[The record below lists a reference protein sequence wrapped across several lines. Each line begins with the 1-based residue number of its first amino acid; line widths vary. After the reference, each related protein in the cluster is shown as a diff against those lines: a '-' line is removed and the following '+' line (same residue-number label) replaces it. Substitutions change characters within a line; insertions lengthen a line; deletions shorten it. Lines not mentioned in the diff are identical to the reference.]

1 MNRLFKYFSIFGIL
15 LVFAAY
21 FFRLFEVNGFVRYIS
36 QQEDPSV
43 YLKTMGI
50 IYKID
55 YFFIA
60 LIMASCL
67 VSFTLMN
74 KDKKMPLFSVSII
87 PIGVAILERLYFV
100 VASSIVAK
108 KTMDS
113 DITIVG
119 IVNFVILALGL
130 LSVVNS
136 ILVERFLANKHLSF
150 AFSLSSVASITASTL
165 ISVYASII
173 NIASIHFILYAIFF
187 LLAAILIAI
196 ELILRT
202 HQNKKEDAV
211 DAPSNEA

>member
-21 FFRLFEVNGFVRYIS
+21 FFRLFEVNGYVKAIS
-36 QQEDPSV
+36 ALTDPNN
-43 YLKTMGI
+43 YLLVMGK

-60 LIMASCL
+60 LIMVSCL
-67 VSFTLMN
+67 VSFILMN
-74 KDKKMPLFSVSII
+74 KDKKMPLYSVSVI
-87 PIGVAILERLYFV
+87 PIGVALLERLYFV

-108 KTMDS
+108 RTMDS
-113 DITIVG
+113 DISIVG
-119 IVNFVILALGL
+119 IVNIVILALGL

-136 ILVERFLANKHLSF
+136 ILVERFLSNKQLSF
-150 AFSLSSVASITASTL
+150 AFSMFGVASITASTL
-165 ISVYASII
+165 ISVYASIV
-173 NIASIHFILYAIFF
+173 NKASIHFILYAIFF
-187 LLAAILIAI
+187 LLAVILIAI

-202 HQNKKEDAV
+202 HQNKKEDAF

>member
-36 QQEDPSV
+36 QQEGPTV
-43 YLKTMGI
+43 YLKTIGI

-60 LIMASCL
+60 LIMVSCL
-67 VSFTLMN
+67 VSFILMN

-108 KTMDS
+108 KTMES
-113 DITIVG
+113 NIS
-119 IVNFVILALGL
+119 IVNIINIVILAIGL
-130 LSVVNS
+130 LSIINS
-136 ILVERFLANKHLSF
+136 ILVERFLDNKQLSF
-150 AFSLSSVASITASTL
+150 AFSMFGVASITASTL
-165 ISVYASII
+165 ISVYAAII
-173 NIASIHFILYAIFF
+173 TVASRHFILYAIFF
-187 LLAAILIAI
+187 LLAVILIAI
-196 ELILRT
+196 ELILRIR
-202 HQNKKEDAV
+202 NKKEDAS

>member
-21 FFRLFEVNGFVRYIS
+21 FFRLFEVNGYVKAIS
-36 QQEDPSV
+36 ALTDPSN
-43 YLKTMGI
+43 YLLVMGK

-60 LIMASCL
+60 LIMVSCL
-67 VSFTLMN
+67 VSFILMN

-100 VASSIVAK
+100 VASSVVAK
-108 KTMDS
+108 RTMDS
-113 DITIVG
+113 DISIVG
-119 IVNFVILALGL
+119 IVNIVILALGL
-130 LSVVNS
+130 LSVVIS

-150 AFSLSSVASITASTL
+150 AFSLAGVASITASTL
-165 ISVYASII
+165 ISVYASIV
-173 NIASIHFILYAIFF
+173 NKASIHFILYAIFF
-187 LLAAILIAI
+187 LLAVILIVV

-202 HQNKKEDAV
+202 HQNKKEDASN
-211 DAPSNEA
+211 APSNEA

>member
-21 FFRLFEVNGFVRYIS
+21 FFRLFEVNGYVKAIS
-36 QQEDPSV
+36 ALTDPSN
-43 YLKTMGI
+43 YLLVMGK

-60 LIMASCL
+60 LIMVSCL
-67 VSFTLMN
+67 VSFILMN

-100 VASSIVAK
+100 VASAITAK
-108 KTMDS
+108 RTMDS
-113 DITIVG
+113 DISIVG
-119 IVNFVILALGL
+119 IVNIVILALGL
-130 LSVVNS
+130 LSIVNS

-150 AFSLSSVASITASTL
+150 AFSMSSVASITASTL

-173 NIASIHFILYAIFF
+173 NKASIHFILYAIFF

-202 HQNKKEDAV
+202 HQNKKEDAS

>member
-21 FFRLFEVNGFVRYIS
+21 FFRLFEVNGYVKAIS
-36 QQEDPSV
+36 ALTDPSN
-43 YLKTMGI
+43 YLLVMGK

-60 LIMASCL
+60 LIMVSCL
-67 VSFTLMN
+67 VSFILMN

-108 KTMDS
+108 RTMDS
-113 DITIVG
+113 DISIVG
-119 IVNFVILALGL
+119 IVNIVILALGL

-150 AFSLSSVASITASTL
+150 AFSLAGVASITASTL
-165 ISVYASII
+165 ISVYAAII
-173 NIASIHFILYAIFF
+173 NKASIHFILYAIFF
-187 LLAAILIAI
+187 LLAVILIVV

-202 HQNKKEDAV
+202 HQNKKEDASN
-211 DAPSNEA
+211 APSNEA

>member
-43 YLKTMGI
+43 YLKSMGI

-60 LIMASCL
+60 LIMVSCL
-67 VSFTLMN
+67 VSFILMN
-74 KDKKMPLFSVSII
+74 KDKKMPLYSVSII

-100 VASSIVAK
+100 VASSVVAK

-113 DITIVG
+113 DISIVG
-119 IVNFVILALGL
+119 IVNIVMLALGL

-150 AFSLSSVASITASTL
+150 AFSLFGVASITASTL
-165 ISVYASII
+165 ISVYASIV
-173 NIASIHFILYAIFF
+173 NKASIHFILYAIFF
-187 LLAAILIAI
+187 LLAVILIAI
-196 ELILRT
+196 ELILRI
-202 HQNKKEDAV
+202 QNKKEDAV
-211 DAPSNEA
+211 NAPSNEA

>member
-60 LIMASCL
+60 LIMVSCL
-67 VSFTLMN
+67 VSFILMN

-108 KTMDS
+108 RTMGS
-113 DITIVG
+113 DISIVG
-119 IVNFVILALGL
+119 IVNIVMLALGL

-150 AFSLSSVASITASTL
+150 AFSLFGVASITASTL
-165 ISVYASII
+165 ISVYASIV
-173 NIASIHFILYAIFF
+173 NKASIHFILYAIFF
-187 LLAAILIAI
+187 LLAVILIAI
-196 ELILRT
+196 ELILRI
-202 HQNKKEDAV
+202 QNKKEDAV
-211 DAPSNEA
+211 NAPSNEA

>member
-60 LIMASCL
+60 LIMVSCL
-67 VSFTLMN
+67 VSFILMN
-74 KDKKMPLFSVSII
+74 KDKKMPLYSVSII

-113 DITIVG
+113 DISIVG
-119 IVNFVILALGL
+119 IVNIVILALGL

-136 ILVERFLANKHLSF
+136 ILIERFLANKHLSF

-165 ISVYASII
+165 ISVYASIV
-173 NIASIHFILYAIFF
+173 NKASIHFILYAIFF
-187 LLAAILIAI
+187 LLAVILIAI

-202 HQNKKEDAV
+202 CQNKKEDAS
-211 DAPSNEA
+211 DAPSIEA